1 MRRHIVWSIAALAV
15 VVMAAFGASGAF
27 AHQSGCHSAHT
38 CPSDHHTYVWFD
50 AGGQGWDCVEPGAP
64 EYYPGFD
71 TTPISQGGL
80 TWYCH
85 AAGAAPPPPP
95 PPPPPP
101 MDVTPPD
108 TTISAH
114 PSSSTTRTG
123 ASFSF
128 ISTEAYST
136 FTCTLDGVGAACTSP
151 QTYGGLAVGPHSFTV
166 AAKDA
171 AGNSDPTPASFSWTI
186 STAPDCTYR
195 SQRDLPDSS
204 CTPGAIFRLAT
215 VARICQPGYTKTVR
229 NVRKSVK
236 DEVYAEYGDRLPS
249 VGRVR
254 SRPSHPARAR
264 RLERGRE
271 PLAATRE
278 QPEQP
283 RLPGQRPPREPAAHP
298 RLLAPDDLARRAT
311 RDPDELGSGLQ
322 ALRRE
327 VAPAAS
333 AADAARRGWLPPL
346 ESASEGEPPQRFGT
360 SR

>member
-1 MRRHIVWSIAALAV
+1 
-15 VVMAAFGASGAF
+15 
-27 AHQSGCHSAHT
+27 
-38 CPSDHHTYVWFD
+38 
-50 AGGQGWDCVEPGAP
+50 
-64 EYYPGFD
+64 
-71 TTPISQGGL
+71 
-80 TWYCH
+80 
-85 AAGAAPPPPP
+85 
-95 PPPPPP
+95 

-236 DEVYAEYGDRLPS
+236 DEVYAEYGIASHRSGAYEVDHLIPLELGGSNAVENLWPQPANNPNSHGFRVKDRLENRLHT
-249 VGRVR
+249 RVC
-254 SRPSHPARAR
+254 SRRTTLRA
-264 RLERGRE
+264 
-271 PLAATRE
+271 A
-278 QPEQP
+278 
-283 RLPGQRPPREPAAHP
+283 QRAIR
-298 RLLAPDDLARRAT
+298 T
-311 RDPDELGSGLQ
+311 NWVQ
-322 ALRRE
+322 AFK
-327 VAPAAS
+327 
-333 AADAARRGWLPPL
+333 
-346 ESASEGEPPQRFGT
+346 RFVEK
-360 SR
+360 